1 MRDPNWWTVIGLA
14 VDVLGVFLVG
24 LFEMTLGWASEDHVG
39 GGYRFPGE
47 VGELWRHKL
56 STLGWILI
64 ASGFLAQIVGQFIG

>member
-24 LFEMTLGWASEDHVG
+24 LFEMTVGWATEDHMG
-39 GGYRFPGE
+39 IGYRFPTEIGE
-47 VGELWRHKL
+47 SLRNKL
-56 STLGWILI
+56 STIGWVLI